1 MTPTVTPTNSL
12 TNAPVTTIP
21 MDLIFDQVKTNFGV
35 KPSDSNGDVGILPIY
50 DDMISTFTIGKG
62 LDVNMFLFQKDCSTE
77 VSKSLYTRTETRSD
91 VSETHQTLTV
101 DYNFVMDEISSSS
114 IWNKTSSTIEV
125 CQTAKLVVD
134 GGAGYGD
141 LVIKED
147 TRIVEIEFDLSTEFN
162 ITSELTGATID
173 TLDEYA
179 DVNGAIYACKCGG
192 LENYTCNTD
201 ELTPNEALY
210 VCISTVEPTFE
221 IENLESM
228 VSRVLIPNKLQCLI
242 DCLRFCLIFEPE
254 DDNPRSDSD
263 GYRQVGRSQSRTR
276 EWYRRQTPEV

>member
-1 MTPTVTPTNSL
+1 
-12 TNAPVTTIP
+12 

-134 GGAGYGD
+134 GGAEYGD

-210 VCISTVEPTFE
+210 VCISTVEPIFE